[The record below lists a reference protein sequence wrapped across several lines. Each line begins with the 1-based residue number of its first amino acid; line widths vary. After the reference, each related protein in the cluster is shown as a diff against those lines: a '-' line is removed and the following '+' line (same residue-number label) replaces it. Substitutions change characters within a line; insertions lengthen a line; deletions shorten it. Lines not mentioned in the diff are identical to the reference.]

1 MSDWSALVERAKA
14 ARQRAYAPYS
24 DFLVGCA
31 IESRD
36 GQVALGANMENACYR
51 LGVCAEQ
58 SALAAAQQAF
68 GLENIVRLAIVGGPR
83 QGAGDAGEGGGDPV
97 TPCGGC
103 RQAIMEAANRA
114 GVDLAIVC
122 CDASGDNRFETSI
135 AALLPAAFDLD

>member
-1 MSDWSALVERAKA
+1 MSDWSALVEAAKA
-14 ARQRAYAPYS
+14 ARSRAYAPYS

-36 GQVALGANMENACYR
+36 GQVALGANLENACYR

-68 GLENIVRLAIVGGPR
+68 GLENVARLAIVGGPR
-83 QGAGDAGEGGGDPV
+83 EGADKGEPV

-114 GVDLAIVC
+114 GTDLAIVC
-122 CDASGDNRFETSI
+122 CDASGTERLETSI
-135 AALLPAAFDLD
+135 AALLPAAFDLDPR

>member
-1 MSDWSALVERAKA
+1 VSDWEALVERAKA

-58 SALAAAQQAF
+58 AALAAAQQVF
-68 GLENIVRLAIVGGPR
+68 GLENVARLAIVGGPR
-83 QGAGDAGEGGGDPV
+83 DAGADAGGDPV

-103 RQAIMEAANRA
+103 RQAIMEASGRA
-114 GVDLAIVC
+114 GVDLAILC
-122 CDASGDNRFETSI
+122 CDASGGNRLETSI
-135 AALLPAAFDLD
+135 AALLPAAFDLG